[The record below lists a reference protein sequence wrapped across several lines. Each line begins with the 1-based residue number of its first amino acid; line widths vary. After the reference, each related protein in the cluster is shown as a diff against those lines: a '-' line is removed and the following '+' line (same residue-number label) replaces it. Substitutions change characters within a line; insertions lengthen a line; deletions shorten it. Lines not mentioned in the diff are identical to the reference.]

1 MKTGVCRKGNL
12 KIFKG
17 AQGRADRMEK
27 QKTDE
32 FLEAEKKKINKRR
45 KKAKASRK
53 ARRNK

>member
-1 MKTGVCRKGNL
+1 L

-17 AQGRADRMEK
+17 SARARRLRPEK

-32 FLEAEKKKINKRR
+32 FLAAEKKKINKRR

>member
-1 MKTGVCRKGNL
+1 MKTGVCKKGNL

-17 AQGRADRMEK
+17 LQGRADRTEK

-32 FLEAEKKKINKRR
+32 FLAAEKKKINKRR